1 MWRGAKRRKGWLQGS
16 KERAV
21 GALDLGLEGWVNLR
35 SVIAQRQEKHSEP
48 RQWHE
53 EDAELG
59 RHKAQGGS
67 GGLFIWL
74 EHRGVCR
81 SGRGEA
87 ERVGGANLCCL
98 YRRGSVEAEAGR
110 RWGAF
115 LAEMAFMLLAR
126 TLRVSCYRRCIQST
140 QSCVLT
146 REPAECSLCPPL
158 ASLLLPRPTPT
169 GASRKRL
176 GFT

>member
-1 MWRGAKRRKGWLQGS
+1 M
-16 KERAV
+16 

-59 RHKAQGGS
+59 RHKAHGGS

-74 EHRGVCR
+74 ERRGSAGR
-81 SGRGEA
+81 RGEA

-98 YRRGSVEAEAGR
+98 YRRGSVEAEAGC
-110 RWGAF
+110 RWRGF

-146 REPAECSLCPPL
+146 WEPAECSLSPPL
-158 ASLLLPRPTPT
+158 PSLLLPRPTPT